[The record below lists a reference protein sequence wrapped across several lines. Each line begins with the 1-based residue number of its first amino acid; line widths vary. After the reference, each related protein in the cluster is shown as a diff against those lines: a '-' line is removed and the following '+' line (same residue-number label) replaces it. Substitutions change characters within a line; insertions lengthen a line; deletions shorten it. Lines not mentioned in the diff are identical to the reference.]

1 MFPFTRVVAEWR
13 IALSLVS
20 DQQRSWRSLS
30 RSRFSHQM
38 ADIKLLSTSLTMPWK
53 RSIGGK
59 IEIMRN
65 AEDVKKFHEEILK
78 AARLVVLTKRRNEFT
93 VQEIV
98 LRVREDYPEFSERAI
113 GEAIATN
120 SRQVAPARSG
130 GSQVAFERI
139 GPTGYRLVTRF
150 GLATR
155 IEEKRIPVPG
165 RSKFMV

>member
-1 MFPFTRVVAEWR
+1 M
-13 IALSLVS
+13 
-20 DQQRSWRSLS
+20 S
-30 RSRFSHQM
+30 RYRFSYPM

-59 IEIMRN
+59 MEMMRN

-98 LRVREDYPEFSERAI
+98 LRLREDYPEFSDRAI
-113 GEAIATN
+113 GEAMATN
-120 SRQVAPARSG
+120 SRQAAPARNG
-130 GSQVAFERI
+130 GSQVAFEKI

-150 GLATR
+150 GLAR
-155 IEEKRIPVPG
+155 QIERNSIPVPG
-165 RSKFMV
+165 RSNLPA

>member
-1 MFPFTRVVAEWR
+1 
-13 IALSLVS
+13 
-20 DQQRSWRSLS
+20 
-30 RSRFSHQM
+30 M

-53 RSIGGK
+53 QSIGGK
-59 IEIMRN
+59 IEVMRN

-130 GSQVAFERI
+130 SSQVAFERI

-165 RSKFMV
+165 RSKFLV

>member
-1 MFPFTRVVAEWR
+1 M
-13 IALSLVS
+13 
-20 DQQRSWRSLS
+20 
-30 RSRFSHQM
+30 
-38 ADIKLLSTSLTMPWK
+38 
-53 RSIGGK
+53 
-59 IEIMRN
+59 MRN

-120 SRQVAPARSG
+120 SRQVAPVRKG

-139 GPTGYRLVTRF
+139 GPTGYRLVSRF
-150 GLATR
+150 GIGRHIEGNR
-155 IEEKRIPVPG
+155 ILVPG
-165 RSKFMV
+165 RSNFLV